1 MDLVV
6 VSQRVKDFKVPDSC
20 KNKRVWKK
28 VFWYISVARNALIVI
43 TTTVIAYLWTDPPFK
58 LTGNVQSGLPSIRVP
73 SLTLPVAHGDGLN
86 ATESGEM
93 MSFMETWQE
102 YSTAPLVAAI
112 IAILQNVAISKAF
125 GSGQSVDATQEML
138 TLGIINVA
146 GSFFGAIPSCGS
158 FSRSAVNDASGVK
171 SPLGGLFTGNYCL
184 L

>member
-1 MDLVV
+1 MPECC
-6 VSQRVKDFKVPDSC
+6 R
-20 KNKRVWKK
+20 NKRVWKK

-43 TTTVIAYLWTDPPFK
+43 TTTFIAYLWTDPPFK

-73 SLTLPVAHGDGLN
+73 SLTLPSNGGQNVTGD
-86 ATESGEM
+86 EM

-171 SPLGGLFTGNYCL
+171 SPLGGLFTGNVNT
-184 L
+184 